1 MTIISKRLQCEKG
14 VASVEAAILM
24 FFFVGVLIYVF
35 QQCYVMT
42 MTYSATKLSSQ
53 VATLISQRSTLF
65 SNSSLSQS
73 DINYIKK
80 HITALKDDKNRV
92 FDVYIEEISYHQGAY
107 SMYSLPASKP
117 QCSLNKP
124 LSSYGIALQTSF
136 GKRNSLY
143 RVSVCKK
150 ITEAFFSSDKLI
162 VSGITVLPGQH
173 H

>member
-1 MTIISKRLQCEKG
+1 MTIIFKRLECDKG

-24 FFFVGVLIYVF
+24 LFFVGMLIYAF

-65 SNSSLSQS
+65 SNSTLSQS
-73 DINYIKK
+73 DVDYIKK
-80 HITALKDDKNRV
+80 HISALSNDKVRN
-92 FDVYIEEISYHQGAY
+92 FDVYIEEISYHHGLY
-107 SMYSLPASKP
+107 SMYSLPASSP
-117 QCSLNKP
+117 QCSLNKR
-124 LSSYGIALQTSF
+124 LSSYDITLQTSY
-136 GKRNSLY
+136 GKLNSLY

-150 ITEAFFSSDKLI
+150 ITETFFSNDKLI